1 MRLSI
6 GLWWTSIVMM
16 DVGDCIML
24 RILIVDVECDLWCQ
38 WLIMTS
44 GDQIMLLMLVED
56 LWYDYVSYIMWDCW
70 VFYVDVYWC
79 LPMNNIRLLLYELSF
94 VISLWTKY
102 CINFQLLCIAFLKY
116 TKFNFLIFSYIWNSF
131 ICVYV

>member
-1 MRLSI
+1 
-6 GLWWTSIVMM
+6 M

-44 GDQIMLLMLVED
+44 GDQIMLLMLFED
-56 LWYDYVSYIMWDCW
+56 LWYDYVSYIMWDGW
-70 VFYVDVYWC
+70 VFYVDVYLC
-79 LPMNNIRLLLYELSF
+79 LSMNNIRLLLYELSF

-102 CINFQLLCIAFLKY
+102 CI
-116 TKFNFLIFSYIWNSF
+116 KFSIIMYSIFE
-131 ICVYV
+131 VYKV